1 VTERAVQ
8 LLPLCVTVDV
18 IIQAVGQLSTFIE
31 FITYEYLIENIQF
44 VITGLIKG
52 SQPET
57 LITKCKPLGES
68 PHLKSI
74 LTFENFESGDGLV
87 ELYRTVLVDTPV
99 AKYFAQYFNK
109 EMTNEQ
115 SKREFPRE
123 VQRHYDEQDID
134 IITNMLQKLWLEDFY
149 YYCKGLGGD
158 TAAVMTDLLSFEADK
173 RAINITINSF
183 RNSLNDDI
191 NRDTKRQELYCSFG
205 HLYPVATLKE
215 FVRVKNMDVLKEVL
229 QPYQDYST
237 LWRNAVDAGSG
248 ARADEEKGAGFYD
261 AFQDQLF
268 KHEVKLCKEA
278 FERQCHFAG
287 FYAFVKL
294 KQQEERNLQWILNCI
309 NMGRG
314 KEDRDRWVKT
324 F

>member
-1 VTERAVQ
+1 
-8 LLPLCVTVDV
+8 
-18 IIQAVGQLSTFIE
+18 
-31 FITYEYLIENIQF
+31 
-44 VITGLIKG
+44 
-52 SQPET
+52 
-57 LITKCKPLGES
+57 
-68 PHLKSI
+68 
-74 LTFENFESGDGLV
+74 
-87 ELYRTVLVDTPV
+87 
-99 AKYFAQYFNK
+99 
-109 EMTNEQ
+109 
-115 SKREFPRE
+115 
-123 VQRHYDEQDID
+123 
-134 IITNMLQKLWLEDFY
+134 
-149 YYCKGLGGD
+149 
-158 TAAVMTDLLSFEADK
+158 
-173 RAINITINSF
+173 
-183 RNSLNDDI
+183 
-191 NRDTKRQELYCSFG
+191 
-205 HLYPVATLKE
+205 VATLKE